1 MRLSYRCMSAML
13 SGAWALSNLSQKP
26 HRSDLLCS
34 LLRRFPYWIKGH
46 LEYAEDALARDSIAH
61 AYASANAVLY
71 LAESTSPHR
80 AAADY
85 VLGRCFLRRGDWRS
99 AVEYL
104 SRARLNLP
112 NNHSIS
118 EELAA
123 AHILGGD
130 YQAAN
135 TVLESIPTNHISAAG
150 KAALTFVRSK
160 LRAFS

>member
-26 HRSDLLCS
+26 PRSDLLRS
-34 LLRRFPYWIKGH
+34 LLRRFPYWIEGH
-46 LEYAEDALARDSIAH
+46 LAYAEDALARDSIAD

-71 LAESTSPHR
+71 LSESTCPHR
-80 AAADY
+80 ATAEF

-104 SRARLNLP
+104 ARAHTNLP
-112 NNHSIS
+112 NNYSIS

-130 YQAAN
+130 YLAAN
-135 TVLESIPTNHISAAG
+135 TLLELIPTNRISAAG
-150 KAALTFVRSK
+150 KAAHSFVRSK
-160 LRAFS
+160 GKSS